1 MDPDSHDPI
10 AWRPSLGIKSLLFG
24 LLTGVGLAVLSQ
36 QLGWIPFETTTLIL
50 WLVAGIFL
58 GAVLASAG
66 YAIGVARVNRA
77 LERAEDEDRRPA
89 TGASQQAQ
97 AGGTDSTDE
106 SATAEAQ
113 G

>member
-36 QLGWIPFETTTLIL
+36 QLGWIPFATTTLIL
-50 WLVAGIFL
+50 WLVAGVLL
-58 GAVLASAG
+58 GAVLASVG

-77 LERAEDEDRRPA
+77 LERAEDDDQGP
-89 TGASQQAQ
+89 TKGASQTAQ
-97 AGGTDSTDE
+97 AEGSGSTDGG
-106 SATAEAQ
+106 AKPEAQ